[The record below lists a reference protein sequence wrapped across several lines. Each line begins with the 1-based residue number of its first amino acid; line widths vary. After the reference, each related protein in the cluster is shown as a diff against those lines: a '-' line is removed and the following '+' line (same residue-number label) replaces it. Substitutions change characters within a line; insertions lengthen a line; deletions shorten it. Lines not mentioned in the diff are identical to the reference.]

1 MSFTK
6 EHFIEVAEVLRKH
19 KVSKE
24 VIEGFVAVFVAKNP
38 RFQPALFRDAST
50 HPSLID

>member
-6 EHFIEVAEVLRKH
+6 EHFISIAEVLRKH

-24 VIEGFVAVFVAKNP
+24 IIEGFVEELSAKNP

-50 HPSLID
+50 HPSLKD